1 MCLVLS
7 QVLSSS
13 YPIFL
18 FDLHNIITISTN
30 NNEVHVSEKSDNI
43 PKVTQ
48 QVTVW
53 NKD

>member
-1 MCLVLS
+1 MSLALS

-30 NNEVHVSEKSDNI
+30 NSEVHVSEKWDNLH
-43 PKVTQ
+43 KVTQ
-48 QVTVW
+48 QVSV
-53 NKD
+53 